1 MRRADL
7 WRCAYPPHIPA
18 ARVVFD
24 RRPPY
29 RAQTPQQRRANAKF
43 AKDNESRMGKSE
55 DQIKKRTK
63 EAPKSPI
70 SPVWLGLLAFVIFG
84 GIVFEAFSRMFGF

>member
-1 MRRADL
+1 M
-7 WRCAYPPHIPA
+7 
-18 ARVVFD
+18 
-24 RRPPY
+24 
-29 RAQTPQQRRANAKF
+29 AQTPQQRRANAKF

-70 SPVWLGLLAFVIFG
+70 SPVSSPSSSLAVSSLRPALACLASELIRPSF
-84 GIVFEAFSRMFGF
+84 ALSHKRSSRGRTRG

>member
-1 MRRADL
+1 MVCNFQHSP
-7 WRCAYPPHIPA
+7 RCTATS
-18 ARVVFD
+18 
-24 RRPPY
+24 RPV
-29 RAQTPQQRRANAKF
+29 AQTPQQRRANAKF

-70 SPVWLGLLAFVIFG
+70 SPIWLILLGFVVFG
-84 GIVFEAFSRMFGF
+84 GIVFEVLSRMFGF

>member
-1 MRRADL
+1 MAL
-7 WRCAYPPHIPA
+7 
-18 ARVVFD
+18 VS
-24 RRPPY
+24 
-29 RAQTPQQRRANAKF
+29 AQTPQQRRANAKF

-70 SPVWLGLLAFVIFG
+70 SPCGLLTLFLSAGLLAFVVFG
-84 GIVFEAFSRMFGF
+84 GIVFEALSRMFGF

>member
-1 MRRADL
+1 MAL
-7 WRCAYPPHIPA
+7 
-18 ARVVFD
+18 VS
-24 RRPPY
+24 
-29 RAQTPQQRRANAKF
+29 AQTPQQRRANAKF

-70 SPVWLGLLAFVIFG
+70 SPMWLGLLAFVVFG
-84 GIVFEAFSRMFGF
+84 GIVFEALSRMFGF

>member
-1 MRRADL
+1 M
-7 WRCAYPPHIPA
+7 
-18 ARVVFD
+18 
-24 RRPPY
+24 
-29 RAQTPQQRRANAKF
+29 RRANAKF

-70 SPVWLGLLAFVIFG
+70 SPIWFGELLPTFTKASIPGLAVPFASLSPFYQPLEV
-84 GIVFEAFSRMFGF
+84 SQL